1 MTDKVILVTPPDDI
15 LIDGIRIL
23 LVDLNSSQT
32 QLISDALNRLTG
44 DTTVISYMWNSKDN
58 IDWLLDKKL
67 KSQLIIF
74 NADSENEIIVGY
86 MAAQKNSHYFGILRS
101 LTAVNNSAIY
111 NTDQIHNLLEN
122 VINQNG

>member
-67 KSQLIIF
+67 KSQKK
-74 NADSENEIIVGY
+74 ARKTK
-86 MAAQKNSHYFGILRS
+86 KNNTLR
-101 LTAVNNSAIY
+101 T
-111 NTDQIHNLLEN
+111 
-122 VINQNG
+122 

>member
-23 LVDLNSSQT
+23 LVDLNSEQT

-44 DTTVISYMWNSKDN
+44 DTTIISYMWNSKDN

-101 LTAVNNSAIY
+101 LTAANNCAI
-111 NTDQIHNLLEN
+111 
-122 VINQNG
+122 

>member
-1 MTDKVILVTPPDDI
+1 MTAKVILVTPPDDI

-44 DTTVISYMWNSKDN
+44 DNTIISYMWNSKDD

-74 NADSENEIIVGY
+74 NADSVNEIIIGY

-101 LTAVNNSAIY
+101 LTAANNSAIY

>member
-23 LVDLNSSQT
+23 LVDLNSEQT

-44 DTTVISYMWNSKDN
+44 DTTIISYMWNSKDN

-101 LTAVNNSAIY
+101 LTAANNCAIY